1 METTVCNGLN
11 GYGKG
16 GGGVMRQMTILAK
29 FGP

>member
-16 GGGVMRQMTILAK
+16 GVMRQMTILAK